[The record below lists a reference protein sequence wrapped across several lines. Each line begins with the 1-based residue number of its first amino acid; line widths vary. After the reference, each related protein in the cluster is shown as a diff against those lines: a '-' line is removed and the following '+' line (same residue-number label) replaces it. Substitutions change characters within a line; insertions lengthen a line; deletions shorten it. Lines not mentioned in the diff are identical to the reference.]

1 MAVPATVDDFPV
13 TPSVPMYCRTTG
25 ATTDAEPARAR
36 PNPSSNVF
44 LPSATT
50 SSGTSSY
57 LVPVMNSATYR
68 VRPGACASSSPAG
81 AAAASA
87 DGLVVNPAMARGVL
101 KKSRRMILR
110 AFVVLPLPFL
120 VHEDFRILV
129 ALVTGELPELV
140 IRQSSLRDAHGPGTR
155 EHRRVRDRRLIVQRV
170 RVDEDEPLDDVRV
183 LAVEIANYVE
193 TCFRVEVGRI
203 DDQRVAFPVAA
214 TVAHPELHVRGR
226 VRPVVQRDDAIRVV
240 LVPDEDDRARRLDDA
255 ERREVVE
262 TRDPRHEAS
271 RLRIDVLRPGRVFVV
286 RLEGFSQRGRPWVIL
301 NMAVGRIHD
310 EARGAL
316 DDAGN
321 ALIELLCAAQRR
333 IERMRA
339 AADGTPRAFHVRLS
353 VGRLRRRPRPVPS
366 LVEGPGGG
374 RPGLALTGERH
385 RQR

>member
-1 MAVPATVDDFPV
+1 MAVPTTVDDFAV

-68 VRPGACASSSPAG
+68 VRPGACASSSPAA

-87 DGLVVNPAMARGVL
+87 DGRMVNPARARGVL
-101 KKSRRMILR
+101 KKSRRIILR
-110 AFVVLPLPFL
+110 AFVVLPLPYL

-170 RVDEDEPLDDVRV
+170 RVDV
-183 LAVEIANYVE
+183 
-193 TCFRVEVGRI
+193 
-203 DDQRVAFPVAA
+203 
-214 TVAHPELHVRGR
+214 
-226 VRPVVQRDDAIRVV
+226 
-240 LVPDEDDRARRLDDA
+240 
-255 ERREVVE
+255 
-262 TRDPRHEAS
+262 
-271 RLRIDVLRPGRVFVV
+271 
-286 RLEGFSQRGRPWVIL
+286 FSQRGRPWLIRD
-301 NMAVGRIHD
+301 MAVGRIHD
-310 EARGAL
+310 EARVAL